1 MIVIGITGTLGA
13 GKGTI
18 VDYLVQTKGFNHF
31 SVRAYLLNQIRSLKM
46 PENRDSMFHLANELR
61 AEHGSAYVTD
71 QLYKQAIEEGQDAII
86 ESIRTTGEIA
96 SLRKKGS
103 FFLLAVDADPKIRYE
118 RIVARKSET
127 DTIDFATFLKNEQ
140 RESVSSDPAV
150 QNLQACI
157 KLADIRFD
165 NNGTIPELEQQVDHY
180 LSNLTSGKS

>member
-1 MIVIGITGTLGA
+1 MIIIGITGTLGA

-18 VDYLVQTKGFNHF
+18 VEYLARERGFIHF
-31 SVRAYLLNQIRSLKM
+31 SVRAYLLERIRSLGM

-61 AEHGSAYVTD
+61 AEHGAAYVTD
-71 QLYKQAIEEGQDAII
+71 QLYEQAVAVGENAII

-103 FFLLAVDADPKIRYE
+103 FYLIAVDADPQLRYE

-127 DTIDFATFLKNEQ
+127 DAIDYETFLKNEQ
-140 RESVSSDPAV
+140 RESISRDPGV

-157 KLADIRFD
+157 READACFL
-165 NNGTIPELEQQVDHY
+165 NNGSREDLFRQIDRFLDQ
-180 LSNLTSGKS
+180 LL